1 VRSRWGLGPV
11 FVYEWLTAAR
21 RWQMYALRALFVG
34 VLFLA
39 VVIVW
44 FKHAD
49 PLVNGAAR
57 LDRKAHAEAGEALFY
72 AFFGT
77 LLSVVLLLAPGATA
91 GAVCLDK
98 ARGALVHLLV
108 TDLSSREIVFG
119 KMAVRLIPLF
129 GLVLA
134 SVPVLSLCLWLG
146 GIDPDAMMVA
156 YAVTA
161 GVAVLGS
168 SVAFLLSVWGRKTHE
183 VLLATYLFEVLL
195 LLAYPISF
203 GLDPAQ
209 KQTWLSPYLAWTNP
223 FRLAFSPYLYRG
235 ATDLTELMEFLGFCL
250 GIGAVCALLS
260 VATIRSVTVRQSS
273 QPQRRRRRLLPWLR
287 RPWWLTPRLDGNP
300 VYWREWH
307 RQRPSRWVRIVWAVY
322 VIMAMAGTA
331 SIVYEQ
337 AGRTRLPGS
346 EFGAIVSAFQVCI
359 GLLLASVAAV
369 TSLSEERVRGSLD
382 VLLTT
387 PLKTR
392 SIVWGKWRGAFRIM
406 PWLALLPAVNVAL
419 TATPG
424 NVPPWTRPGAPPL
437 PPLEHPNLIWWSV
450 PLMYLLVLCYGAAV
464 TSFGLACATW
474 FQRQGRAVAISV
486 LVYALVTVG
495 WVAFVAAVFDRRE
508 SVEGL
513 MIASPFYGPGIL
525 NAESSM
531 TYRRAANG
539 MPQCTGAVLAW
550 GAGYLAVALL
560 LYLVVLGT
568 FNRCL
573 GRMSERPF
581 TVPPLGGPRFFG
593 PRFAPPLPD
602 SDSSAALPRFPEHV
616 VPSQL
621 IEMPAEDEQQI

>member
-1 VRSRWGLGPV
+1 LEGRLVRSRWGLGPV

-21 RWQMYALRALFVG
+21 RWQMYALRAVFVG

-77 LLSVVLLLAPGATA
+77 LLSVTLLLAPGATA

-119 KMAVRLIPLF
+119 KLAVRLIPLF

-146 GIDPDAMMVA
+146 GIDPDAMIVA

-161 GVAVLGS
+161 GMAVLGS
-168 SVAFLLSVWGRKTHE
+168 SLAFLLSVWGRKTHE

-195 LLAYPISF
+195 LLAYPISL
-203 GLDPAQ
+203 GLDAMW
-209 KQTWLSPYLAWTNP
+209 KQTWLSPYFAWTNP
-223 FRLAFSPYLYRG
+223 FRLAFSPYLFRG
-235 ATDLTELMEFLGFCL
+235 ATDPTELTGFLCFCV
-250 GIGAVCALLS
+250 GAGALCALLS
-260 VATIRSVTVRQSS
+260 VVTIRPVTVRQAS

-287 RPWWLTPRLDGNP
+287 RPWWLAPRLDTNP

-322 VIMAMAGTA
+322 VIMAVIGTA
-331 SIVYEQ
+331 VVTEY
-337 AGRTRLPGS
+337 RTDQGLA
-346 EFGAIVSAFQVCI
+346 AIISAFQVSI

-369 TSLSEERVRGSLD
+369 TSLSEERVCGSLD
-382 VLLTT
+382 VLLAT

-392 SIVWGKWRGAFRIM
+392 SIIWGKWRGAFRIV
-406 PWLALLPAVNVAL
+406 PWLALLPAINVAVV
-419 TATPG
+419 AKPG
-424 NVPPWTRPGAPPL
+424 NVPPWTPPGSAAL
-437 PPLEHPNLIWWSV
+437 PPPTHPELIWLCV
-450 PLMYLLVLCYGAAV
+450 PLMVGLVLCYGAAV

-474 FQRQGRAVAISV
+474 IRRPGRAIAVSV
-486 LVYALVTVG
+486 IAYALVTVG
-495 WVAFVAAVFDRRE
+495 WIAILAAVMNHSE
-508 SVEGL
+508 TLEHL
-513 MIASPFYGPGIL
+513 MIASPFFGPGEL
-525 NAESSM
+525 AAECAS
-531 TYRRAANG
+531 TYQRSANG
-539 MPQCTGAVLAW
+539 LPKCFDSTVAWAVAYAVMAGLLYLAVLAS
-550 GAGYLAVALL
+550 
-560 LYLVVLGT
+560 

-573 GRMSERPF
+573 GRMAEN
-581 TVPPLGGPRFFG
+581 RF
-593 PRFAPPLPD
+593 FAPPRRFDRSL
-602 SDSSAALPRFPEHV
+602 ALPRFPKHV
-616 VPSQL
+616 LPPLV
-621 IEMPAEDEQQI
+621 IEVPAEDEQQV

>member
-119 KMAVRLIPLF
+119 KLAVRLIPLF

-203 GLDPAQ
+203 GLDAAQ

-260 VATIRSVTVRQSS
+260 VATIRSVTVRQAS

-322 VIMAMAGTA
+322 VIMAVVGTA
-331 SIVYEQ
+331 VVAMNRDSRGMSEGL
-337 AGRTRLPGS
+337 AAMGS
-346 EFGAIVSAFQVCI
+346 ALQVSV

-382 VLLTT
+382 VLLAT
-387 PLKTR
+387 PLPTR
-392 SIVWGKWRGAFRIM
+392 SIVWGKWRGAFRIV
-406 PWLALLPAVNVAL
+406 PWLAVLPAINVAIV
-419 TATPG
+419 ATPG
-424 NVPPWTRPGAPPL
+424 NMSPFTTPIAGGRPAVQEVEFP
-437 PPLEHPNLIWWSV
+437 HLIWLGV
-450 PLMYLLVLCYGAAV
+450 PLMVGLVLCYGAAV

-474 FQRQGRAVAISV
+474 FSRQGRAIAYSV
-486 LVYALVTVG
+486 IVYAMVTAG
-495 WVAFVAAVFDRRE
+495 WIALLAAT
-508 SVEGL
+508 SGHSQKVEHL
-513 MIASPFYGPGIL
+513 MIGSPFFGPGEL
-525 NAESSM
+525 AAESGR
-531 TYRRAANG
+531 TYRR
-539 MPQCTGAVLAW
+539 GADGLPECYGPTLVWAI
-550 GAGYLAVALL
+550 GYAAVAFL
-560 LYLVVLGT
+560 LYLIVLGT

-573 GRMSERPF
+573 GRMSERRIIRRLAP
-581 TVPPLGGPRFFG
+581 VPRARL
-593 PRFAPPLPD
+593 
-602 SDSSAALPRFPEHV
+602 S
-616 VPSQL
+616 VP
-621 IEMPAEDEQQI
+621 AD